1 MPQSYSNKQ
10 QAPEKTRIHPWRKF
24 YRTAKK
30 NYFDEL
36 KKQKSELESQIEKV
50 QGKKDAL
57 VRMLQAQYAAEEK
70 ADLHSVQKLTEE
82 LVGKILW
89 EG

>member
-1 MPQSYSNKQ
+1 M
-10 QAPEKTRIHPWRKF
+10 
-24 YRTAKK
+24 
-30 NYFDEL
+30 

-57 VRMLQAQYAAEEK
+57 VCMLQAQYAAEEK
-70 ADLHSVQKLTEE
+70 AELHSVQKLTEE
-82 LVGKILW
+82 LVGKILG